1 MEIVNILLNN
11 GANIN
16 SAGMNGSPPLYNAIG
31 PKSSTEIVNI
41 LLNRGADIN
50 AVNNKGRPRVTR

>member
-1 MEIVNILLNN
+1 M
-11 GANIN
+11 GA
-16 SAGMNGSPPLYNAIG
+16 PPLYNAIG

-50 AVNNKGRPRVTR
+50 AVNNKGETPCYKII